1 MFVVFSANVDTEQV
15 KFDLKDLNQ
24 PIKQVQ
30 VCRGAY
36 KGVEEAAFVVH
47 ANYDA
52 LPALHE
58 LVLNTYEQAAL
69 LVIDFNNQCQMY
81 TVGKGVVAVPCGTWH
96 KVSQAYALKQMGYTR
111 IGQDY
116 FVVE

>member
-1 MFVVFSANVDTEQV
+1 MFVVFSANVNEEQV
-15 KFDLKDLNQ
+15 KFDLKGLHL

-36 KGVEEAAFVVH
+36 EGVEEQAFVVH

-52 LPALHE
+52 LPAIHE
-58 LVLNTYEQAAL
+58 LVLGAYEQAAL
-69 LVIDFNNQCQMY
+69 LVIDFNSQCQMY
-81 TVGKGVVAVPCGTWH
+81 TVGKGAVAVPCGTWR
-96 KVSQAYALKQMGYTR
+96 KVSQAYALNRDAYTR
-111 IGQDY
+111 IAQDY

>member
-1 MFVVFSANVDTEQV
+1 MFVIFSANVSDTQV
-15 KFDLKDLNQ
+15 LKDLKGLYA

-36 KGVEEAAFVVH
+36 EGVEEQAFVVH

-58 LVLNTYEQAAL
+58 MVLGEYEQSAL
-69 LVIDFNNQCQMY
+69 LVVDYNKNCVMY
-81 TVGKGVVAVPCGTWH
+81 TVGKGVVAIPCGTWR
-96 KVSQAYALKQMGYTR
+96 KVSQAYALKCDAYTR
-111 IGQDY
+111 IAQDY